1 MTSMIVLDQKLGDL
15 NSNEHYEIL
24 VNKKKNEKVP
34 PFLVIGNGKATKD
47 FPEDVAIDAIR
58 VLSTLSPTQIGLI
71 AELKDILVNQTI
83 GNHYKKRRVDNPN
96 QIVLDKNKDN
106 ELHKSIRTRMSEN
119 KNGTKLQELG
129 VLKQPKPGTY
139 MLNPYMF
146 IPPYEFKRIAE
157 IWKEMK
163 TKS

>member
-1 MTSMIVLDQKLGDL
+1 MTSMIELNQKLGDL

-34 PFLVIGNGKATKD
+34 PFIVIGNGKATKD

-58 VLSTLSPTQIGLI
+58 VLSKLSPTQVGLI

-83 GNHYKKRRVDNPN
+83 RNHYSKRRVDNPN

-106 ELHKSIRTRMSEN
+106 ELHKSIKARMSEN
-119 KNGTKLQELG
+119 KNGAKLQELG
-129 VLKQPKPGTY
+129 VIKQIKPGTY

-146 IPPYEFKRIAE
+146 IPPYEFKRVAQ
-157 IWKEMK
+157 IWKDMP

>member
-1 MTSMIVLDQKLGDL
+1 MTSMTELNQKLVDL
-15 NSNEHYEIL
+15 DSNEHYEIL

-58 VLSTLSPTQIGLI
+58 VLSKLSPTQVGLI

-83 GNHYKKRRVDNPN
+83 RNHYSKRRADNPN
-96 QIVLDKNKDN
+96 LIVLDKNKDN
-106 ELHKSIRTRMSEN
+106 ELHKSIRTRMSDN
-119 KNGTKLQELG
+119 KNGSKLQELG
-129 VLKQPKPGTY
+129 VLKQLKPGTY

-146 IPPYEFKRIAE
+146 IPPYEFKRIAQ
-157 IWKEMK
+157 IWKDMK
-163 TKS
+163 T

>member
-1 MTSMIVLDQKLGDL
+1 MTSMIELDQKLGDL

-47 FPEDVAIDAIR
+47 FPEDVAMDAIKI
-58 VLSTLSPTQIGLI
+58 LSNLSPKQIGI
-71 AELKDILVNQTI
+71 VVDLKDILVNQTI
-83 GNHYKKRRVDNPN
+83 RNHYRKRRVDNPN
-96 QIVLDKNKDN
+96 LIVLAKNKDN

-146 IPPYEFKRIAE
+146 IPPYEFKRVAQ
-157 IWKEMK
+157 IWKDMR

>member
-1 MTSMIVLDQKLGDL
+1 MTSMIELDQKLGDL

-24 VNKKKNEKVP
+24 VNKKKNEKAP
-34 PFLVIGNGKATKD
+34 PFLVIGNGRASKD

-58 VLSTLSPTQIGLI
+58 VLSKLSPTQLGLI
-71 AELKDILVNQTI
+71 ADLKDILVNQTI
-83 GNHYKKRRVDNPN
+83 TNHYSKQRVHNPN
-96 QIVLDKNKDN
+96 LIVLDKNKDN
-106 ELHKSIRTRMSEN
+106 ELHKSIRTRMSDN
-119 KNGTKLQELG
+119 KNGTKLQELR

-157 IWKEMK
+157 IWKEMP